1 FREGRKGREK
11 EAKNVEGMKARLGM
25 EGSEMEVLPG
35 TRGDEVRAELAFADV
50 DVGKGEKL
58 KKGKKKRKPGP
69 EERKEM
75 LARTVGKNT
84 RDRMDPFLD
93 GGAARVTGAGRT
105 VLGVKK
111 EMLARTVGRNTRDRM
126 DPFLDGGRTVDK
138 GRVVL
143 GVKRKRGVGVGDP
156 GGGDDKRDG
165 EIEDGRDAEAGEE
178 GPTEVL
184 LPPPPT
190 ATATA
195 AASKGLVD
203 YDSD

>member
-1 FREGRKGREK
+1 RRGWEDPYEANRRLRAGFREGRKGREK

-105 VLGVKK
+105 VLGVK
-111 EMLARTVGRNTRDRM
+111 
-126 DPFLDGGRTVDK
+126 
-138 GRVVL
+138 
-143 GVKRKRGVGVGDP
+143 RKRGVGVGDP

>member
-1 FREGRKGREK
+1 GWEDPYEANRRLRAEFREGRKGREK
-11 EAKNVEGMKARLGM
+11 EARNVEGMKTRLGM

-50 DVGKGEKL
+50 DTAEGRLKGGK
-58 KKGKKKRKPGP
+58 KKKRKPPGP
-69 EERKEM
+69 EER
-75 LARTVGKNT
+75 
-84 RDRMDPFLD
+84 
-93 GGAARVTGAGRT
+93 
-105 VLGVKK
+105 K

-165 EIEDGRDAEAGEE
+165 EIERGRECEAGEE
-178 GPTEVL
+178 GPTRVL
-184 LPPPPT
+184 LPPP